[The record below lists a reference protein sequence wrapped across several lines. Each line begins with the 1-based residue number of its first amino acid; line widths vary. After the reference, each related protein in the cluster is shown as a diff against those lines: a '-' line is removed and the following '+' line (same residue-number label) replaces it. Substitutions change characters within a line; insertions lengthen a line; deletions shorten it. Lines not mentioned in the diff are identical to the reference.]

1 MSKPLLDSADFYQVL
16 SSRQSHGQ
24 LVEPAPSAQ
33 QLEQAV
39 AAALTAPDHHR
50 LRPWRFITVQGAA
63 REQFG
68 QVLADALQASGETDP
83 VQLDRVRAQP
93 LRAPLILVCATV
105 YLQHDKVPMSEQ
117 LLSTGAAIQNLLLML
132 QAQGFAAMWRTGAL
146 TESLVVK
153 HAFGLTERDHLA
165 GFVYIGS
172 PLRELPARQPL
183 SVADFLQPWSGGV

>member
-1 MSKPLLDSADFYQVL
+1 MAKPLLDSADFYQVL

-83 VQLDRVRAQP
+83 AQLDRVRAQP
-93 LRAPLILVCATV
+93 LRAPLILVCALHYTP
-105 YLQHDKVPMSEQ
+105 HDKVPLHEQ
-117 LLSTGAAIQNLLLML
+117 WLSTGAAIQNVLLLL
-132 QAQGFAAMWRTGAL
+132 HAQGFAAIWRTGAL
-146 TESLVVK
+146 TESPRVK
-153 HAFGLTERDHLA
+153 QAFGLAADDHLA

-172 PLRELPARQPL
+172 PARRLPPRQAL
-183 SVADFLQPWSGGV
+183 AVTDFLQPWSGGV